1 MSNQQQ
7 QQQIQQKTTQ
17 QTNKKSTMVLQT
29 STVSNSQLFQK
40 MLSNPTKAQELLY
53 NETLK
58 TRINTMLSDGAIK
71 KDGNYYILGKNK
83 LTYKQLSQFLHRNDA
98 TIKKI
103 LNEKWQQYNEQ
114 FKQYNRLR
122 NKSQNLASKITTLGQ
137 TISDIKADQI
147 KLQKKITYKAF
158 G

>member
-71 KDGNYYILGKNK
+71 KDGKTVYINY
-83 LTYKQLSQFLHRNDA
+83 
-98 TIKKI
+98 
-103 LNEKWQQYNEQ
+103 
-114 FKQYNRLR
+114 
-122 NKSQNLASKITTLGQ
+122 
-137 TISDIKADQI
+137 
-147 KLQKKITYKAF
+147 
-158 G
+158 